1 MKKRIGILTLFFC
14 SVFSMPLVA
23 DGVTGS
29 IEWDRS
35 SAMTAIHSV
44 DIDAAV
50 YSLSDIASLADGR
63 YMVDRLNQVEN
74 RTDWP
79 LPAREAVIYRFTQ
92 SLANLPADAVSADV
106 MAHLKNYQARTLVPN
121 EEHPTAYTP
130 LFNIRAAASG
140 VENGWQMQAFAFKA
154 QSLLESSPERLASEF
169 ENASKIN
176 QRRATLQVLGAAS
189 LADAIAVQNA
199 ALDRLLE
206 SPAMTQLLA
215 VAVTVTHD
223 SEAIERLLMD
233 GRGAGLSQAFKNIGE
248 TLSLAEIGELL
259 TFAITR
265 APAQNATIAM
275 ATWAPVVQYEPG
287 TRDLLLASLADP
299 ELGASAA
306 LVLARQPDIQTIK
319 ILQDIATGD
328 SIAATRAQMA
338 LDLNRDKLIGDG
350 LIGEER
356 R

>member
-23 DGVTGS
+23 NGVTGS

-63 YMVDRLNQVEN
+63 YMIDRLAQVEN

-92 SLANLPADAVSADV
+92 SLANIPADAVAGDV
-106 MAHLKNYQARTLVPN
+106 MEHLKNYQARTLVPD
-121 EEHPTAYTP
+121 EEHPAASIP

-140 VENGWQMQAFAFKA
+140 VENSWQMQDFAFEA
-154 QSLLESSPERLASEF
+154 RSLLDSNPQQLVSEF
-169 ENASKIN
+169 ENASNIN
-176 QRRATLQVLGAAS
+176 QRRATLQVLGSAG

-199 ALDRLLE
+199 TMERLVE
-206 SPAMTQLLA
+206 SPSMTQLLA
-215 VAVTVTHD
+215 VAVTITHD
-223 SEAIERLLMD
+223 SDAVEHLLME
-233 GRGAGLSQAFKNIGE
+233 GRGAGLSQAFKAIGE
-248 TLSLAEIGELL
+248 SLSPREIGELL
-259 TFAITR
+259 AFAITR
-265 APAQNATIAM
+265 APARNATIAM
-275 ATWAPVVQYEPG
+275 AAWAPVVQHEPG
-287 TRDLLLASLADP
+287 TRDILLASLADP

-319 ILQDIATGD
+319 ILQDIANGD
-328 SIAATRAQMA
+328 SITATRAQMA
-338 LDLNRDKLIGDG
+338 LDLNREG

-356 R
+356 P